1 MSAPFFTAII
11 SNPLR
16 ANITHSERAYFLY
29 GKFFT
34 YKERNALKKPF
45 PFVLSDFIMHIGSS
59 GKITG

>member
-1 MSAPFFTAII
+1 MSAPFFTAIM

-29 GKFFT
+29 GNFT

-45 PFVLSDFIMHIGSS
+45 PFVLSDFIMHSGSS
-59 GKITG
+59 EKITG